1 MRRRQQNDE
10 SGLLPKEKQRKK
22 RYRTTRYLV
31 STVVS
36 G

>member
-1 MRRRQQNDE
+1 MQRHQQNDE
-10 SGLLPKEKQRKK
+10 SGLLLKEKQRKK
-22 RYRTTRYLV
+22 RYRSTRYLV